1 MLNKMGSKMIEVQQV
16 LNEWVIQ
23 DIMRRNAEY
32 IRLAIEEWDKGAEGD
47 FIIFVNK
54 YVTALWEAMARLN

>member
-1 MLNKMGSKMIEVQQV
+1 MIEVQ
-16 LNEWVIQ
+16 NEWVIE

-32 IRLAIEEWDKGAEGD
+32 VRLAIEEWDKEAEGD
-47 FIIFVNK
+47 FIIFVNR

>member
-1 MLNKMGSKMIEVQQV
+1 MLNKMGSKMIKVQDK
-16 LNEWVIQ
+16 WVIE

-32 IRLAIEEWDKGAEGD
+32 MRLAIEEWDKGAKGD
-47 FIIFVNK
+47 FVIFVNK

>member
-1 MLNKMGSKMIEVQQV
+1 MIEVQDK
-16 LNEWVIQ
+16 WVIE

-32 IRLAIEEWDKGAEGD
+32 MRLAIEEWDKGAEGD

>member
-1 MLNKMGSKMIEVQQV
+1 MLNKMGSKIIEVQ
-16 LNEWVIQ
+16 NEWVIE

-32 IRLAIEEWDKGAEGD
+32 VRLAIEEWDKGAEGD

>member
-1 MLNKMGSKMIEVQQV
+1 MLNKMGSKMIKVQDK
-16 LNEWVIQ
+16 WVIE

-32 IRLAIEEWDKGAEGD
+32 VRLAIEEWDKGAEGD

-54 YVTALWEAMARLN
+54 YVMALWEAMARLN

>member
-1 MLNKMGSKMIEVQQV
+1 MLNKMGSKMIEVQ
-16 LNEWVIQ
+16 NEWVIE

-32 IRLAIEEWDKGAEGD
+32 MRLAIEEWDKEAEGD
-47 FIIFVNK
+47 FVIFVNR

>member
-1 MLNKMGSKMIEVQQV
+1 MLNKMGSKMIEVQ
-16 LNEWVIQ
+16 NEWVIE

-32 IRLAIEEWDKGAEGD
+32 VRLAIEEWDKEAEGD
-47 FIIFVNK
+47 FVIFVNR

>member
-1 MLNKMGSKMIEVQQV
+1 MLNKMGSKMIKVQDK
-16 LNEWVIQ
+16 WVIE

-32 IRLAIEEWDKGAEGD
+32 VRLAIEEWDKGAEGD

>member
-1 MLNKMGSKMIEVQQV
+1 MIKVQDK
-16 LNEWVIQ
+16 WVIE

-32 IRLAIEEWDKGAEGD
+32 MRLAIEEWDKGAKGD
-47 FIIFVNK
+47 FVIFVNK

>member
-1 MLNKMGSKMIEVQQV
+1 MLNKMGSKMIEVQ
-16 LNEWVIQ
+16 NEWVIE

-32 IRLAIEEWDKGAEGD
+32 IHLAIEEWDKETEGD
-47 FIIFVNK
+47 FIIFVNR